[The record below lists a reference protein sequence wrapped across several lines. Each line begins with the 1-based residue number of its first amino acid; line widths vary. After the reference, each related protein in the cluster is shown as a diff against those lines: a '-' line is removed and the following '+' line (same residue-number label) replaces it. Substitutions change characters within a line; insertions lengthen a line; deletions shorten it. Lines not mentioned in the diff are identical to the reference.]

1 MPSENMLVI
10 NITLEICAL
19 AVVVVLILSMPRKMT
34 TKNRRLL
41 MQAMWLHAY
50 TLLGGLC
57 AFCNI
62 GIEGAL
68 ASVCLRIGAFV
79 YYLFSILTCL
89 MVLVYLYAT
98 AMEEPLLELRF
109 DRIALTM
116 IGINGLNALGVLSN
130 PWTHFYYTIGAENM
144 FSLGPLHE
152 LHNLLFLLQT
162 LFSVPLVLRLRRRH
176 SASTVSRLLLCGLI
190 AIMSAAGELYWPE
203 LVLLPM
209 TVSLMLGLMS
219 EGVQAR
225 VEEELVRTKAD
236 AVESRMRL
244 LSGQIHP
251 HFIFNSLNAIKA
263 LVVENPE
270 LAESTIQDFSDYLR
284 SHLDEMSSSRLVP
297 FETELDHVR
306 HYVSLEQADIARPL
320 EVRYELGVTDF
331 FVPPLT
337 VQPLVENAIRHGIRT
352 REEGG
357 TVVVTTRRD
366 EDVVIVSVTD
376 DGRGLSSATER
387 QNERQRVGIE
397 NVRERLQRQCGGT
410 LTVTSGPSGTVSTM
424 VLPEGEGS

>member
-1 MPSENMLVI
+1 MLSDNMLIV
-10 NITLEICAL
+10 NTTLELCAL
-19 AVVVVLILSMPRKMT
+19 AVVAVLILSMPRKMT

-57 AFCNI
+57 AFGNI
-62 GIEGAL
+62 GREGAL
-68 ASVCLRIGAFV
+68 ASACLRIGAFV

-98 AMEEPLLELRF
+98 AMEEPLLDLRF
-109 DRIALTM
+109 DYVALTM
-116 IGINGLNALGVLSN
+116 IGINSLNVLGVLSN
-130 PWTHFYYTIGAENM
+130 PWTHFYYTIGVGNT
-144 FSLGPLHE
+144 FSWGPLHR
-152 LHNLLFLLQT
+152 LHNLLFLVQT
-162 LFSVPLVLRLRRRH
+162 LFGIPLVLRLRRRH
-176 SASTVSRLLLCGLI
+176 SASTVSRLLLCGLL
-190 AIMSAAGELYWPE
+190 AVLSAVGELCWPK

-209 TVSLMLGLMS
+209 TVSLMLVLMS

-225 VEEELVRTKAD
+225 VEEELIRTQAD
-236 AVESRMRL
+236 AIESRMRL

-263 LVVENPE
+263 LVVEDPE

-320 EVRYELGVTDF
+320 EVRYELGLTDF

-357 TVVVTTRRD
+357 TVVVSTRHD
-366 EDVVIVSVTD
+366 DGSVIVSVTD
-376 DGRGLSSATER
+376 DGHGLSSATER
-387 QNERQRVGIE
+387 QHERQRVGIE

-424 VLPEGEGS
+424 VLPEGEVS